1 MLRAQIREKY
11 TEVAQEPEKGFHFHN
26 GRPLAAMLGY
36 VAERVDSLPSG
47 TADSFAGTGNPLAL
61 GRLPAGVTVVDLGC
75 GAGFDSLLAA
85 QRVGRRG
92 GWWAWT

>member
-11 TEVAQEPEKGFHFHN
+11 TEMAQAPEKGFHFHN

-61 GRLPAGVTVVDLGC
+61 GRL
-75 GAGFDSLLAA
+75 
-85 QRVGRRG
+85 
-92 GWWAWT
+92 